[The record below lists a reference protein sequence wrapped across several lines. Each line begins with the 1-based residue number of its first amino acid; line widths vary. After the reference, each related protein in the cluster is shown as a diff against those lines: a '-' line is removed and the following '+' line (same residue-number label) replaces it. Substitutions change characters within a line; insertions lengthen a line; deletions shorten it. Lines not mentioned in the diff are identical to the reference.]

1 MTRLRVYHSLEAKAS
16 DKALA
21 QLHKALLSIPSTEK
35 KKKKKMLK
43 RKKRN
48 EKEEKR
54 IKEIKKK
61 KRQGGYMEN
70 EN

>member
-16 DKALA
+16 GKALA
-21 QLHKALLSIPSTEK
+21 QLYKALLSIPSTEN

-48 EKEEKR
+48 EKEKRKRGNKKEEKAR
-54 IKEIKKK
+54 RVHGK
-61 KRQGGYMEN
+61 
-70 EN
+70 